1 MTEPISKPIC
11 YDGGEEFCFINIYG
25 QFKGWRNNEHGNL
38 WTFNQNYMEWLNQGA
53 LTDLD
58 AGKWIDRY
66 IEDMPDNEVGNDP
79 YVTALR
85 CMNWIR
91 LFVRKPQLRN
101 KTRDD
106 ALYSQCKLL
115 EKKLEY
121 KLLGN
126 HLLEEFFALFIA
138 SIYFRD
144 IHWYELS
151 SSGLK
156 KELDEQILKDGAH
169 YELSPMYQT
178 ILLDRL
184 LDCYNFSVNNPLFD
198 GQQLLTDF
206 MVAKAILMLGHLSS
220 IIYRD
225 GSIPLLND
233 AARGI
238 GPESKVLFEYAKR
251 LELKWE
257 PLPLKRCGYRKMA
270 NDRLDAVIDVSQ
282 IRATYQP
289 GHTHADF
296 FTYELRID
304 GIPFIVDTG
313 TSTYDKGVRRDYER
327 STKAHNTVTVDGKD
341 SCEVWSGFRVGKR
354 PKIHIVADFD
364 DEVVAWHQGFGKG
377 LKHTRNFIMRSDY
390 FKVRD
395 EISKSRENIS
405 YIHFA
410 EGIVPHVSDD
420 MKCILTLK
428 ANVEID
434 GALKIEILDE
444 TYSEEYNVN
453 KKCKVAAVHFDKKM
467 EYKVQLK

>member
-1 MTEPISKPIC
+1 MTEPVSKPVC

-25 QFKGWRNNEHGNL
+25 QFKGWGNKEHGNL
-38 WTFNQNYMEWLNQGA
+38 WAFNQNYMDWLNQGA
-53 LTDLD
+53 LTDDD
-58 AGKWIDRY
+58 AGKWIDWY

-91 LFVRKPQLRN
+91 LFVRMPQLKN

-121 KLLGN
+121 KLLAN
-126 HLLEEFFALFIA
+126 HLLEELFALFIA

-144 IHWYELS
+144 QHWFKLS
-151 SSGLK
+151 SLGLMR
-156 KELDEQILKDGAH
+156 ELNEQILKDGAH

-198 GQQLLTDF
+198 EQQGLTDF
-206 MVAKAILMLGHLSS
+206 MAAKAKFMLGHLSA
-220 IIYRD
+220 IINQD

-238 GPESKVLFEYAKR
+238 GPESEDLFEYAKR
-251 LELKWE
+251 LGLKWK
-257 PLPLKRCGYRKMA
+257 PLPLTCCGYRKMK
-270 NDRLDAVIDVSQ
+270 NDRLEAVIDIAQ
-282 IRATYQP
+282 IRASYQP

-304 GIPFIVDTG
+304 GKPFIVDTG
-313 TSTYDKGVRRDYER
+313 TSTYDKGARRDYER
-327 STKAHNTVTVDGKD
+327 STKAHNTVTIDGKD

-354 PKIHIVADFD
+354 PQIHIVKDVD
-364 DEVVAWHQGFGKG
+364 GEVMAWHQGFGRG
-377 LKHTRNFIMRSDY
+377 LKHTRNFIIQPNCFMVVD
-390 FKVRD
+390 KVN
-395 EISKSRENIS
+395 KNRENIS
-405 YIHFA
+405 FIHFA
-410 EGIVPHVSDD
+410 EGIELKVSDD
-420 MKCILTLK
+420 LRTISTPK
-428 ANVEID
+428 ANIEID
-434 GALKIEILDE
+434 GAKRIEILE
-444 TYSEEYNVN
+444 NTYSEEYNIM
-453 KKCKVAAVHFDKKM
+453 KKSKVVAIHFDKKM
-467 EYKVQLK
+467 EYKIQLI